1 MKQLSLLIL
10 CGFIL
15 CACDNQSK
23 DTGQQLPYC
32 QQAVGFMDKAENDGP
47 LSPRDWG
54 NLMHAGARLVY
65 VTNECGDR
73 VREPKEKLCATLNN
87 MLQVYVNN
95 PMVPAGKNRDTAISQ
110 SSGVYQGANCSPP
123 LNIN

>member
-10 CGFIL
+10 SGCVLF
-15 CACDNQSK
+15 ACDKQNK
-23 DTGQQLPYC
+23 DTGQQAQYC
-32 QQAVGFMDKAENDGP
+32 QQAVGFMDKAQGDTS

-54 NLMHAGARLVY
+54 NLMLAGARLVY
-65 VTNECGDR
+65 VTHECGDR
-73 VREPKEKLCATLNN
+73 VREPKEQLCVTLNN
-87 MLQVYVNN
+87 MLQVYVEN

-110 SSGVYQGANCSPP
+110 SSDVYQRANCSPS